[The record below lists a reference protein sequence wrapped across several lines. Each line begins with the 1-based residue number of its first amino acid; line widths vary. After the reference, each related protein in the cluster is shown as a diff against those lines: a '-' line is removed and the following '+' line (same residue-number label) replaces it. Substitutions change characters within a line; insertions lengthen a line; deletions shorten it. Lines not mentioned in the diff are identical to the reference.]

1 MSVLTRL
8 GKLIRVT
15 NTKTKSFS
23 HESDSYIAVWVKE
36 EDGSNPRC
44 LLFTDNELTRA
55 EGRAN
60 RNAEDLTGRSWVSKL
75 ID

>member
-1 MSVLTRL
+1 MKLFTRIGRL
-8 GKLIRVT
+8 LRVT

-36 EDGSNPRC
+36 ADGCNPRC
-44 LLFTDNELTRA
+44 LLFTDNEISRA

-60 RNAEDLTGRSWVSKL
+60 RNAEDLTERSWISKL